1 MSKYARTYLAFTIG
15 PEINTDA
22 NQIIYCRVGA
32 LIEKRREEGAEGIYD
47 ETDFNAA
54 VRY

>member
-1 MSKYARTYLAFTIG
+1 MSKICATYLAFTVG
-15 PEINTDA
+15 PEIDTDA

-32 LIEKRREEGAEGIYD
+32 LIEKRREEGVEGVYD

-54 VRY
+54 VR